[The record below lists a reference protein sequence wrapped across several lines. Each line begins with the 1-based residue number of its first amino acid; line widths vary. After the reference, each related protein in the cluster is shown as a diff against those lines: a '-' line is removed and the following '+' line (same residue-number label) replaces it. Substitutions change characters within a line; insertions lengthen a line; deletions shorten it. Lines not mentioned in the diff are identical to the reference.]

1 MAVGRPTG
9 VSAPNT
15 EGSYGK
21 RADHGGGWLAAR
33 DDGTVIPLP
42 YEIAFQKQLTVS
54 DPDIYFN
61 RARFA
66 CISPRAENYAPAPG
80 AV

>member
-1 MAVGRPTG
+1 
-9 VSAPNT
+9 
-15 EGSYGK
+15 
-21 RADHGGGWLAAR
+21 
-33 DDGTVIPLP
+33 VIPLP